1 MRDLYFFI
9 GTEAEIM
16 KMFMVINKAKEAG
29 FCCKVISSGQN
40 DISHSPFMEL
50 CDSKIDV
57 DFSIYMPKKKG
68 SGSYLQWLVKTIQYG
83 VKYMKN
89 VLKNHPVEQ
98 QPIMV
103 IHGNTLS
110 TLMGAIIARRSGM
123 RHVHVEGGLRSY
135 HWFNPFP
142 EEIDRYFG
150 SKYADIVFCPSAAGI
165 EIVKKSFHGEGV
177 STEYNT
183 NIETLGYAYK
193 AISAN
198 PIPRIYEGKYFVVA
212 LHRQENLLSREFM
225 TEAVKSIVE
234 LSSRIHCLFIYHQQ
248 TADTLEKFG
257 LMDEIQGNPNIT
269 VVKRL
274 AYLNFID
281 AVDKAEFMVADGAGN
296 QQELYYMGKPYLI
309 MRKHI
314 ESDSEGLGY
323 NCIGFNND
331 FELVRNFDR
340 EYLKYKHDRISPKV
354 LPSDIIVSKLVEK
367 YS

>member
-16 KMFMVINKAKEAG
+16 KMFMVIKKAKEAG
-29 FCCKVISSGQN
+29 FHCKVISSGQN
-40 DISHSPFMEL
+40 DISQSPFMDL

-57 DFSIYMPKKKG
+57 DLSVFTPKNKG
-68 SGSYLQWLVKTIQYG
+68 GSSYLQWLLKTTQYG
-83 VKYMKN
+83 IKYMKN
-89 VLKNHPVEQ
+89 ILKKYSKEQ

-103 IHGNTLS
+103 IHGDTLS
-110 TLMGAIIARRSGM
+110 TLMGAIIARRAGM
-123 RHVHVEGGLRSY
+123 KHVHVEGGLRSY

-150 SKYADIVFCPSAAGI
+150 SKYADIVFCPSDDGL

-177 STEYNT
+177 STKYNT
-183 NIETLGYAYK
+183 NIETLSYAYK
-193 AISAN
+193 TIAEY

-212 LHRQENLLSREFM
+212 LHRQENLMSREFM
-225 TEAVKSIVE
+225 EKAIDSVVTLAEK
-234 LSSRIHCLFIYHQQ
+234 IHCLFIYHQQ

-257 LMDEIQGNPNIT
+257 LMDRIKNNPNIT

-314 ESDSEGLGY
+314 ENNSEGLGY

-331 FELVRNFDR
+331 FELVSNFDK
-340 EYLKYKHDRISPKV
+340 EHLKYKHDRLKPEV
-354 LPSDIIVSKLVEK
+354 LPSDIIVAKLLER
-367 YS
+367 YA

>member
-1 MRDLYFFI
+1 MRELYFFI

-29 FCCKVISSGQN
+29 FNCKVVSSGQN
-40 DISHSPFMEL
+40 DISNSPFMKL

-57 DFSIYMPKKKG
+57 DLSVYMPKKKG
-68 SGSYLQWLVKTIQYG
+68 GATYLEWMIKTTWYG
-83 VKYMKN
+83 IKYMKSI
-89 VLKNHPVEQ
+89 LKSASKDKQPV
-98 QPIMV
+98 MV
-103 IHGNTLS
+103 VHGDTLS
-110 TLMGAIIARRSGM
+110 TLMGAIIARRAGM
-123 RHVHVEGGLRSY
+123 KHVHVEGGLRSY

-150 SKYADIVFCPSAAGI
+150 SKHADIVFCPNKNGLDI
-165 EIVKKSFHGEGV
+165 IKKSFYGIGV
-177 STEYNT
+177 NTEYNT
-183 NIETLGYAYK
+183 NIETLAYAFETLAK
-193 AISAN
+193 N
-198 PIPRIYEGKYFVVA
+198 PIPRIYDNKYFVVA
-212 LHRQENLLSREFM
+212 LHRQENLMSKEFM
-225 TEAVKSIVE
+225 TEAIRSIIV
-234 LSSRIHCLFIYHQQ
+234 LSSKIHCLFIYHQQ

-257 LMDEIQGNPNIT
+257 LMDEIKSNPNIT

-331 FELVRNFDR
+331 FDLVKNFDK
-340 EYLKYKHDRISPKV
+340 EYLKYKHDRILPEI
-354 LPSDIIVSKLVEK
+354 LPSDIIVNELIER